1 MKCSNIFHFFLII
14 ILSIFFHILF
24 GYSMMDILYKFP
36 LNYGMPTH
44 SASLSDEETL
54 SDRVVILAFDGFR
67 ADTFYE
73 TINYG
78 KNPYLQKIIRERGV
92 YGVSH
97 LKAPTETKPCFTA
110 MCTGHFQDGSLALK
124 HIFKQ
129 FVVSDSIFNQSSH
142 AWGVGFIIDVFT
154 EQAKQ
159 MENVPRT
166 DYKYNN
172 TIFYISYDFNIFH
185 TIIDLLKNA
194 ALNKT
199 GETYKNLN
207 KKKITFLMHITE
219 TDGLGHTYGPK
230 ADILRNHLID
240 LDKYFAALEE
250 AFYEFYHDNRTT
262 FLLTSDHG
270 MNLNKYH
277 GDDTEPCKRVPF
289 MAWGAGI
296 RKSIY
301 REKKPGGEDSPDDWG
316 VDNYVRRDVEEIDF
330 TPLTAGLIDI
340 NFPMNSYG
348 KIPLDILDTTD
359 KVKSKILF
367 ANFMEIFETYKM
379 KHEIKSK
386 AKIFTPYK
394 PLSDSENQI
403 NDVKNDIENGKY
415 LDAIHKTDILIKK
428 ALDGI
433 DYLLKYDTIFLKV
446 IIFTGYALWM
456 LYLLIFLEMKNDDC
470 MGKIFFYNCEEKKT
484 TIFFAILTLISGIY
498 LFLRDSPSIYYFYAL
513 FPLYFGWRIFSN
525 LEYLKSFFFKY
536 NDCKMI
542 SLNLFMLI
550 VAIVLFFTLV
560 SIYIY

>member
-1 MKCSNIFHFFLII
+1 MKCSNILSFILII

-44 SASLSDEETL
+44 SASLSGEETL
-54 SDRVVILAFDGFR
+54 SDRVVILALNGFR
-67 ADTFYE
+67 ADIFYE
-73 TINYG
+73 TINNG

-97 LKAPTETKPCFTA
+97 IKIPTETKPFFTA
-110 MCTGHFQDGSLALK
+110 MCTGHFQDGSLTLK
-124 HIFKQ
+124 HLFNQ

-142 AWGVGFIIDVFT
+142 AWGIGFIIDVFT

-159 MENVPRT
+159 MENIPLT
-166 DYKYNN
+166 DYKSNN
-172 TIFYISYDFNIFH
+172 THSSISYDNIFH

-194 ALNKT
+194 TKDKN

-207 KKKITFLMHITE
+207 KKKITFLMQI
-219 TDGLGHTYGPK
+219 DGLGHTFVPK
-230 ADILRNHLID
+230 SDVLRNHLND
-240 LDKYFAALEE
+240 LDKYFADLEN

-262 FLLTSDHG
+262 FLLTSEHG
-270 MNLNKYH
+270 MNLNKNN
-277 GDDTEPCKRVPF
+277 GDNIENCTKVPF

-296 RKSIY
+296 RKAIY
-301 REKKPGGEDSPDDWG
+301 REKKPGGEDSPEGWG

-348 KIPLDILDTTD
+348 KIPLDVLDTTD
-359 KVKSKILF
+359 KIKSKILF
-367 ANFMEIFETYKM
+367 ANFMEIFEIYKM
-379 KHEIKSK
+379 KNEIKSK

-394 PLSDSENQI
+394 SLSDSENQI
-403 NDVKNDIENGKY
+403 KEIKNDMENEKY

-428 ALDGI
+428 TLDGI

-446 IIFTGYALWM
+446 IIFTGYVLWM
-456 LYLLIFLEMKNDDC
+456 IYLLIFLEMKNDDC

-484 TIFFAILTLISGIY
+484 TIFFAILTLISCIY
-498 LFLRDSPSIYYFYAL
+498 LFLRDSPSIYYLYIL

-525 LEYLKSFFFKY
+525 MEYLKSFFFKY

-542 SLNLFMLI
+542 FFNLLMLI
-550 VAIVLFFTLV
+550 VAIALFFTLV
-560 SIYIY
+560 SIYIYILN